1 MNITLYTNK
10 SDKRVV
16 DKTLVTVA
24 TKSCTIKGDCD
35 LYSPSFELAW
45 FADLPKVN
53 YIYVPDWGRYYFVS
67 EINMQQQKATIV
79 CSKCDVL
86 MSFSS
91 EIRLMRGVV
100 CRQEKNYNMYLN
112 DKFFKVRGYTQNV
125 PQQWPQQPLTKS
137 LELVFAVAGRRV

>member
-35 LYSPSFELAW
+35 LHTPSFELAW
-45 FADLPKVN
+45 FADLAKVN
-53 YIYVPDWGRYYFVS
+53 YIYVPDFYRYYYI
-67 EINMQQQKATIV
+67 EPIQLQQQKAVIV
-79 CSKCDVL
+79 CKMCDVL

-91 EIRLMRGVV
+91 EFRLMKGVV

-125 PQQWPQQPLTKS
+125 PQQWPDQPLTKS
-137 LELVFAVAGRRV
+137 LELVFAVAGRRI